1 MQFLGPDGFVKVIVN
16 VNEEFPVLACHP
28 EVSLYKCVMSSA
40 DRILKF
46 LRSYT
51 DKHRRPPTVREI
63 QRAVGFKSPRAV
75 SYFLDKLEKAR
86 RIVRRGRSRG
96 IFITGAS
103 VSRPE
108 PETAACLPFFSA
120 IPAGRADWAEV
131 EPDRQVAMEPGL
143 FGLRSPDRAF
153 VVKVRGRSMEG
164 AGIRDGDLAVLEKKE
179 PREGDVVAALVDG
192 EVTLKRLVTER
203 KGWFLKSE
211 NPEYPDL
218 TPRRD
223 LQVQGVLVGLVRR
236 WKS

>member
-1 MQFLGPDGFVKVIVN
+1 
-16 VNEEFPVLACHP
+16 
-28 EVSLYKCVMSSA
+28 MSSV
-40 DRILKF
+40 DKILKF

-51 DKHRRPPTVREI
+51 EKHRRPPTVREI

-96 IFITGAS
+96 IFLTGTDA
-103 VSRPE
+103 VRRE
-108 PETAACLPFFSA
+108 PETAAFLPFFSA
-120 IPAGRADWAEV
+120 IPAGRADWAES
-131 EPDRQVAMEPGL
+131 EPDRQVAVEPGL

-153 VVKVRGRSMEG
+153 AVKVRGRSMEG

-179 PREGDVVAALVDG
+179 PKAGDVVAALVDG

-203 KGWFLKSE
+203 RGWFLKSE
-211 NPEYPDL
+211 NPDFPDL

-223 LQVQGVLVGLVRR
+223 LEVQGVLVGLVRR

>member
-1 MQFLGPDGFVKVIVN
+1 MESG
-16 VNEEFPVLACHP
+16 E
-28 EVSLYKCVMSSA
+28 
-40 DRILKF
+40 RILKF

-51 DKHRRPPTVREI
+51 EKHRRPPTVREI

-96 IFITGAS
+96 IFLAGSAM
-103 VSRPE
+103 SRPE
-108 PETAACLPFFSA
+108 PETAACLPFFSS
-120 IPAGRADWAEV
+120 IPAGRADWAES
-131 EPDRQVAMEPGL
+131 EPDRQVAVEPGI

-164 AGIRDGDLAVLEKKE
+164 AGIRDGDLAVLERKE

-192 EVTLKRLVTER
+192 EVTLKRLVNER
-203 KGWFLKSE
+203 RGWFLKSE
-211 NPEYPDL
+211 NPDYPDL

>member
-1 MQFLGPDGFVKVIVN
+1 MNSG
-16 VNEEFPVLACHP
+16 E
-28 EVSLYKCVMSSA
+28 
-40 DRILKF
+40 RILKF

-51 DKHRRPPTVREI
+51 EKHRRPPTVREI

-75 SYFLDKLEKAR
+75 SYFLDKLDKAR

-96 IFITGAS
+96 IFLAGAAI
-103 VSRPE
+103 SRSD
-108 PETAACLPFFSA
+108 PETAASLPFFAS
-120 IPAGRADWAEV
+120 IPAGRADWAESQ
-131 EPDRQVAMEPGL
+131 PDRQLAVEPGL

-164 AGIRDGDLAVLEKKE
+164 AGIRDGDLAVLERKE

-192 EVTLKRLVTER
+192 EVTLKRLVNER
-203 KGWFLKSE
+203 RGWFLKSE

-236 WKS
+236 WRS

>member
-1 MQFLGPDGFVKVIVN
+1 M
-16 VNEEFPVLACHP
+16 
-28 EVSLYKCVMSSA
+28 
-40 DRILKF
+40 KF

-51 DKHRRPPTVREI
+51 EKHRRPPTVREI

-96 IFITGAS
+96 IFLAGAAMTRS
-103 VSRPE
+103 E
-108 PETAACLPFFSA
+108 PETAAWLPFFTS
-120 IPAGRADWAEV
+120 IPAGRADWGESQ
-131 EPDRQVAMEPGL
+131 PDRQLAVEPGL

-164 AGIRDGDLAVLEKKE
+164 AGIRDGDLAVLERKE

-192 EVTLKRLVTER
+192 EVTLKRLVSER
-203 KGWFLKSE
+203 RGWFLKSE

-236 WKS
+236 WRS